1 VFGNRRFQK
10 EMKKNKKAFESS
22 GWGFGE
28 QELSTAAAAA
38 PR

>member
-1 VFGNRRFQK
+1 
-10 EMKKNKKAFESS
+10 MKKNKKAFESS